1 MRLNSVTAQR
11 GQMYTPLRYPGGK
24 SRLTGFLK
32 KVIEAGGW
40 SDREYAEPYAGGA
53 GAALS
58 LLMEGTVPRIAIND
72 LDTAI
77 YQFWVAVLEQGQ
89 RFSDRILEVPLTL
102 DEWRSQKLVYKDETA
117 DPFDRGFA
125 TFYLNRTNRSGV
137 LHAGVIG
144 GQKQEGNYLIDARF
158 NRDEL
163 SQRVL
168 AISARAD
175 DITVTNLDGV
185 EFIRDKLSG
194 DTFVYAD
201 PPYYEKGALLYLNA
215 FDDDAHGA
223 LAKMLNQF
231 PSAVWLLTYD
241 DCPEI
246 RDLYK
251 GRYQGTFELPYSAH
265 RSVRASE
272 LMVMST
278 PVRQAMDRA
287 L

>member
-1 MRLNSVTAQR
+1 MRLSTVTAQR

-24 SRLTGFLK
+24 SRLTGFLTQ
-32 KVIEAGGW
+32 VIEAGGW
-40 SDREYAEPYAGGA
+40 TDKEYAEPYAGGA

-58 LLMEGTVPRIAIND
+58 LLMAGTVPRIAIND

-77 YQFWVAVLEQGQ
+77 YQFWMAAVEQGQ

-102 DEWRSQKLVYKDETA
+102 DEWRSQKLVYKDENA

-144 GQKQEGNYLIDARF
+144 GQKQQGDYLIDARF
-158 NRDEL
+158 NRSEL
-163 SQRVL
+163 SKRVL
-168 AISARAD
+168 AIADRAD
-175 DITVTNLDGV
+175 DISITNLDGV
-185 EFIRDKLSG
+185 DFIRDKLSENA
-194 DTFVYAD
+194 FIYAD

-215 FDDDAHGA
+215 FDDGAHGT
-223 LAKMLNQF
+223 LAQVLNQH
-231 PSAVWLLTYD
+231 PSGIWLLTYD
-241 DCPEI
+241 DCVEI
-246 RDLYK
+246 RDLYR

-278 PVRQAMDRA
+278 PVRKAMDRA
-287 L
+287 